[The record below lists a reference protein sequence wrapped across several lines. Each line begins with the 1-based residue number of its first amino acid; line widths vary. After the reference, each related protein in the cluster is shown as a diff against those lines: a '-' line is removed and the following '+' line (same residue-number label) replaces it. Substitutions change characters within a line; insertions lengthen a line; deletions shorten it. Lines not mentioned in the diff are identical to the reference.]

1 MFSSGFG
8 SGVFN
13 SVSDPVFL
21 VPVFDLGSGFDSW
34 FLNSSFGSCVLFPI
48 SDHVFLV
55 PVSD

>member
-21 VPVFDLGSGFDSW
+21 VTVMDL
-34 FLNSSFGSCVLFPI
+34 
-48 SDHVFLV
+48 VFLV
-55 PVSD
+55 PTGGFGVFDSGFGSGVFGSDF